1 MFAKFEVLLAL
12 LGLYVLL
19 PKLCFILRFLMKLTK
34 ITKKRPLIEKYKP
47 KG

>member
-1 MFAKFEVLLAL
+1 
-12 LGLYVLL
+12 
-19 PKLCFILRFLMKLTK
+19 MKLTK

>member
-1 MFAKFEVLLAL
+1 MFAKLEVLLAL

-34 ITKKRPLIEKYKP
+34 ITKKRALIEKYKP